1 MRGFVILGAALLSLI
16 PPGDEA
22 IATLVGE
29 EPNAGCSGVRT
40 LHINGVKWA
49 SPEDNKRGPDM
60 KRRTFLRM
68 IGLAP
73 VAAALPAMALPRP
86 ENVKVAVG
94 RAGFVMEATAGD
106 HHARIGA
113 SVEYPIDYDAL
124 NRDLEGSFR
133 WINEST
139 RNVIA
144 EANRIRSRG

>member
-1 MRGFVILGAALLSLI
+1 
-16 PPGDEA
+16 
-22 IATLVGE
+22 
-29 EPNAGCSGVRT
+29 
-40 LHINGVKWA
+40 
-49 SPEDNKRGPDM
+49 M
-60 KRRTFLRM
+60 KRRSFLKFL
-68 IGLAP
+68 GLAP
-73 VAAALPAMALPRP
+73 VAAAVPAVALPRP
-86 ENVKVAVG
+86 ENVKVAVV

-133 WINEST
+133 WINEGT